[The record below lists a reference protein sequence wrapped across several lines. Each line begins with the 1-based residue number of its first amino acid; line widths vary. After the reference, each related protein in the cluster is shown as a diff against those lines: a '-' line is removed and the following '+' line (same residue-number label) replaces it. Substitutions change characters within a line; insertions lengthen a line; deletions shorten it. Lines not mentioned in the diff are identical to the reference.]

1 MVLCSKLKMET
12 VVSPINNPDQREF
25 DKLNPETK
33 QKFRDL
39 DMDFI
44 YVLWFQVSNLYSNT
58 EDRLKVYKKYYD
70 KF

>member
-1 MVLCSKLKMET
+1 MET
-12 VVSPINNPDQREF
+12 AVSPINNPDQQEF

-44 YVLWFQVSNLYSNT
+44 YVLWFQVSNLYTNT

>member
-1 MVLCSKLKMET
+1 MET
-12 VVSPINNPDQREF
+12 VVSPINNLDQWEF
-25 DKLNPETK
+25 DKLNPEIK

-44 YVLWFQVSNLYSNT
+44 CVLWFQVSNLYPNI